1 MHWFGDPAEV
11 VTTTLGGKTKRI
23 IAVLSVMVAMVAT
36 MAMPAF
42 ASSNQTPRTCVDLGG
57 GTLCQ
62 HRVSTPS
69 GNFNGQDQFRGDT
82 FAHEGG
88 AEVSGQVVSGEYVS
102 YSTIAP
108 SGNFKSSFHQDL
120 EQ

>member
-1 MHWFGDPAEV
+1 MRR
-11 VTTTLGGKTKRI
+11 TL
-23 IAVLSVMVAMVAT
+23 AVLSVMVAMVAT

-42 ASSNQTPRTCVDLGG
+42 ASSNQTPRTCVDLSG

-69 GNFNGQDQFRGDT
+69 GNFNGQDQLMGDL

-88 AEVSGQVVSGEYVS
+88 AEVSGENVPGEYVS
-102 YSTIAP
+102 HTTIAP
-108 SGNFKSSFHQDL
+108 SGNFNSIFHQNLDH
-120 EQ
+120 

>member
-1 MHWFGDPAEV
+1 M
-11 VTTTLGGKTKRI
+11 KRI

-88 AEVSGQVVSGEYVS
+88 AEVSGQVVPGEYVS
-102 YSTIAP
+102 HSTIAP
-108 SGNFKSSFHQDL
+108 SGNFNSSFHQDL